1 MLSCILAGISI
12 YAYIITNALDSQNNV
27 RYQNTDAQ
35 IIGITL
41 STPFLRPTNF
51 SDFSFLVFRFCLF
64 AYFLNF

>member
-27 RYQNTDAQ
+27 CYQNTDAQ

-51 SDFSFLVFRFCLF
+51 RISLSWFFVFVCLLIF
-64 AYFLNF
+64 